1 MVLAGMLLFPRQ
13 SLSTVQQL
21 VSMSAGMMARAVM
34 TVAASQ
40 VSSSVQQLVSMT
52 AKGVGMLPLPR
63 QPLST
68 VQQLVS
74 MSARTVARVVMVL
87 VMAEFSTILQ
97 GSAKPVR
104 QHRRLVGLLG
114 RVQQQQRCVCGAARP
129 WVVVQLLRPAV
140 ASRIRSK
147 RVRGP

>member
-114 RVQQQQRCVCGAARP
+114 RVQQQRCVCGAARP